1 MQHLPH
7 PTPRTLSRRRF
18 LAAAAGLGAAAFGA
32 SCGSDGGSPAPASPP
47 AAATSSA
54 RPRQGAV
61 LVGDVLDHAL
71 WDDRWPGA
79 FGYVTFRL
87 HQAFVDGEEAFYIR
101 TDASDEEFAKRE
113 KLVFAPIMAKGLTR
127 PGAVA
132 DLFLFEGSDHPAV
145 LSTAP
150 HRADFTPAFRVN
162 RVTFVQQA
170 QGLRSAEAVLAAAE
184 NGQVRV
190 TTTDIVVNFPVV
202 QWPGG
207 SLPVDDERAAYLGK
221 GQLLEPPDTA
231 TGRVTFKLHGCFPS
245 SWYIV
250 TDTTSA
256 PMADMMH
263 IAAAPSAAGLTE
275 AGATARIL
283 VFGNGIEGSG
293 PMGFQKSVMDS
304 TAGDPSWSPY
314 WDHYTYLWTDGSTP
328 SVLKAPSD
336 IARAVEAGRLREF
349 PGTPDTN
356 GRLFMVNCPVPVLA
370 VVA

>member
-1 MQHLPH
+1 MENLSRLSL
-7 PTPRTLSRRRF
+7 RTLSRRRF
-18 LAAAAGLGAAAFGA
+18 LAATAGLGLVAV
-32 SCGSDGGSPAPASPP
+32 APACGDDDAPSSGRRTPTP
-47 AAATSSA
+47 TSTA

-87 HQAFVDGEEAFYIR
+87 HQAFVDGEEAYFIR
-101 TDASDEEFAKRE
+101 TDSSDQDFAKQE
-113 KLVFAPIMAKGLTR
+113 KLSR

-132 DLFLFEGSDHPAV
+132 DIFLFDGSDHPAV

-150 HRADFTPAFRVN
+150 HRADYTPAFRVH
-162 RVTFVQQA
+162 RVTIVQQA
-170 QGLRSAEAVLAAAE
+170 EGLRSADAVRAAAE
-184 NGQVRV
+184 AGKVRIDR
-190 TTTDIVVNFPVV
+190 TDIVVNFPVI

-207 SLPVDDERAAYLGK
+207 SLPVDDERQAYLGK
-221 GQLLEPPDTA
+221 GQLLEPPDTSMLQ
-231 TGRVTFKLHGCFPS
+231 VTFKLHGCFPS

-250 TDTTSA
+250 TDSTSA

-263 IAAAPSAAGLTE
+263 IAAAPAAAGLTE

-314 WDHYTYLWTDGSTP
+314 WDHYTYLWTEGSTP
-328 SVLKAPSD
+328 SVLKAQSD

-356 GRLFMVNCPVPVLA
+356 GQLFMVNCPVPVLA
-370 VVA
+370 VVS